1 MSGWLLPP
9 NTHRPPIPSSLPC
22 QDGWA
27 GMEPA
32 RLGTNHPAGWP
43 SLLSFLPLPAKQG
56 HTHYNSL
63 IQGTEGTSQEPPL
76 HTLSLSKSSVIN
88 SILQTGS

>member
-9 NTHRPPIPSSLPC
+9 NTQRSPIPSSLPC

-32 RLGTNHPAGWP
+32 RLGTNPRWIGLP
-43 SLLSFLPLPAKQG
+43 SSLSFLCLQSKVTP
-56 HTHYNSL
+56 TTNSL

-76 HTLSLSKSSVIN
+76 HTLSKSS
-88 SILQTGS
+88 